1 MANVKVKGIHHI
13 AIKAKGLEEFDRT
26 IDFYSNLLGMP
37 VVRRWGEGVK
47 QGAMVDTGAG
57 WLEIFANGDEIPLTS
72 LLRHIAFEV
81 ENTDACVER
90 VRNAGYKITMEPN
103 DIVIGSVP
111 PLPARIAF
119 CIGPVGEE
127 VEFFEL
133 K

>member
-37 VVRRWGEGVK
+37 VVREWGEGIKKGV
-47 QGAMVDTGAG
+47 MVDTGAG
-57 WLEIFANGDEIPLTS
+57 LLEIFANGDDIPPTS

>member
-1 MANVKVKGIHHI
+1 MDKVKVKGIHHV
-13 AIKAKGLEEFDRT
+13 AIKAKGLEEFDKT

-37 VVRRWGEGVK
+37 VVREWGEGVK
-47 QGAMVDTGAG
+47 KGAMVDTGAG
-57 WLEIFANGDEIPLTS
+57 WLEIFANGDDIPKTS
-72 LLRHIAFEV
+72 LFRHLAFEV
-81 ENTDACVER
+81 ESTDACVEK
-90 VRNAGYKITMEPN
+90 VRNAGYEITMQPN
-103 DIVIGSVP
+103 DIVIACNP

>member
-1 MANVKVKGIHHI
+1 MTQVKVKGIHHI
-13 AIKAKGLEEFDRT
+13 AIKAKGLEEFDKT
-26 IDFYSNLLGMP
+26 LDFYCNLLGMP
-37 VVRRWGEGVK
+37 IVRSWGEGEKKGV
-47 QGAMVDTGAG
+47 MVDTGAG
-57 WLEIFANGDEIPLTS
+57 LLEIFANGDNIPPTS

-81 ENTDACVER
+81 ENTDICVET
-90 VRNAGYKITMEPN
+90 VEKAGYKITMKPT
-103 DIVIGSVP
+103 DIVIASNP